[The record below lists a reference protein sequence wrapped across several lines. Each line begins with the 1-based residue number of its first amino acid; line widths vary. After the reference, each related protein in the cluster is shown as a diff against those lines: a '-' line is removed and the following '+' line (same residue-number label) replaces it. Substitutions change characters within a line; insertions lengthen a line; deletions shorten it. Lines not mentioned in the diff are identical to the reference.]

1 MVQSMTGFGKA
12 EQVISDAKFSIE
24 IKSLNSKN
32 IDLNIKLPNE
42 IKSLEPDIRKVVC
55 SQLKRGKIDVY
66 VNVEYLN
73 ESKGI
78 SIDTRLLQ
86 SYMNDFRGVS
96 DELSIESRFNAAL
109 KMPNVFMTNENELND
124 EEKTLFFNSLS
135 HALERIVNHRN
146 SEGNVLLKDFS
157 KRIEKILFLLAEIP
171 NFENERLSTIKN
183 KLKKGLDEIQ
193 QYDADRFEQELVFYL
208 EKLDITEEKIRLK
221 NHCDYFIETLN
232 TPKSNGKKLNFIS
245 QEIGREINTLGA
257 KSNHVEMQKLVV
269 QMKDELEKI
278 KEQILNI
285 V

>member
-1 MVQSMTGFGKA
+1 MLQSMTGFGKA
-12 EQVISDAKFSIE
+12 EQIISDAKFSIE

-32 IDLNIKLPNE
+32 IDLNVKLPNE

-55 SQLKRGKIDVY
+55 DQLKRGKIDVY

-86 SYMNDFRGVS
+86 SYMKDFRSVS
-96 DELSIESRFNAAL
+96 NELSVESRFKAAL
-109 KMPNVFMTNENELND
+109 QMPNVFKANENELKD
-124 EEKTLFFNSLS
+124 EEKTLFFNSLNQ
-135 HALERIVNHRN
+135 ALERIVNHRN
-146 SEGNVLLKDFS
+146 SEGNVLLKDFA
-157 KRIEKILFLLAEIP
+157 KRIEKILIFLAEIP
-171 NFENERLSTIKN
+171 NFEDERLSRIRN

-193 QYDADRFEQELVFYL
+193 QHDADRFEQELVFYL

-221 NHCDYFIETLN
+221 NHCQYFVETLN
-232 TPKSNGKKLNFIS
+232 TSKSNGKKLNFIS

-257 KSNHVEMQKLVV
+257 KSNHAEMQKLVV